1 MICCIF
7 FVHIL
12 TYMSEKSDNSIVS
25 TKDLQNPKV
34 VEIKEINYLTMF
46 NRMS

>member
-1 MICCIF
+1 
-7 FVHIL
+7 
-12 TYMSEKSDNSIVS
+12 MSEKSDNSIVS

-34 VEIKEINYLTMF
+34 VEIKEIKEIKEINYLTMF